1 MSLSGAYIAVK
12 SLFNATTYYCVVST
26 ERMCGLPDAPVTP
39 VDRFRES
46 LLLVAAGGTRGAE
59 LALAPPVESL
69 LPHCGEIL
77 SQSELIRQVSRP
89 SR

>member
-46 LLLVAAGGTRGAE
+46 LLAGAEQPLALARIPPPVEKLPSHCGEPAAGGGRGDAR
-59 LALAPPVESL
+59 S
-69 LPHCGEIL
+69 
-77 SQSELIRQVSRP
+77 
-89 SR
+89 